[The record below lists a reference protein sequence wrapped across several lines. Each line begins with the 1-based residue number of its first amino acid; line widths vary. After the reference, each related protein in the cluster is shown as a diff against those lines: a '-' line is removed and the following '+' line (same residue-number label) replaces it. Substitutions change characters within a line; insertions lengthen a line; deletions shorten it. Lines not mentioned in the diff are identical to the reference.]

1 MWCQQALASVS
12 EEALGVRL
20 ADYAERYRV
29 HILFVAGSL
38 AFAAVLVTLVLSA
51 FHQPKPHGL
60 PVGVVAPAPVTR
72 HLQAV
77 LGAHAPGGFDLL
89 SYPGAASART
99 AVTRHAIDA
108 AVIVTP
114 HGLRLLTAGAGGLA
128 PAQAVT
134 AAFGAVAAKT
144 GHALTVT
151 DVVPPLS
158 RDSEGLS
165 PFFLILGALFPA
177 LAAGS
182 ASALAFR
189 HSRPAWAIAAPVLAA
204 AGAGLAVAGIAIGVT
219 GIGNY
224 AAIAGIVALFF
235 LAVSAPTAFLA
246 RVSPALVALA
256 VLVFIVLGIPVSG
269 GPSGLASF
277 GPGFLR
283 ALDPALPLGVA
294 AEAMRNTA
302 YFHGYGTAEPLWVLA
317 AWAGG
322 GVAALALVATMRS
335 RSALRAAAARY
346 ATVSPTAAAAAPS
359 YGGAA
364 PVDVVVGFDN
374 SEPARNALDWA
385 VALVR
390 SRRGTVHA
398 VYVDHE
404 PASDLSGFGYQEMAE
419 ARERAAGQV
428 RAAVADTATRAGIMW
443 TFERRS
449 GSPADEIVAAAKD
462 RAAGPG
468 TLIVVG
474 RASHAA
480 RHPIG
485 SAPARLLH
493 HSPYPVLV
501 IP

>member
-1 MWCQQALASVS
+1 
-12 EEALGVRL
+12 VRL
-20 ADYAERYRV
+20 ADDAGRYRV
-29 HILFVAGSL
+29 HVLFVVGSL

-51 FHQPKPHGL
+51 FHQPRPHGL
-60 PVGVVAPAPVTR
+60 PVGVVAPAPVMR
-72 HLQAV
+72 HLQAA
-77 LGAHAPGGFDLL
+77 LGAHEPGGFDLL
-89 SYPGAASART
+89 SYPGARSARA
-99 AVTRHAIDA
+99 AVTDHAIDA

-114 HGLRLLTAGAGGLA
+114 HGLRLLTAEAGGLA

-134 AAFGAVAAKT
+134 AAFAAVAAKT

-165 PFFLILGALFPA
+165 PFFLILGALFPG

-204 AGAGLAVAGIAIGVT
+204 AGAGLTVAGIAIGVT
-219 GIGNY
+219 GFGNY
-224 AAIAGIVALFF
+224 AAIAGIVALFC

-256 VLVFIVLGIPVSG
+256 VLIFIVLGIPVSG

-283 ALDPALPLGVA
+283 ALDPALPLGVG
-294 AEAMRNTA
+294 AEAMRNTI
-302 YFHGYGTAEPLWVLA
+302 YFHGYGTAEPLWILA

-322 GVAALALVATMRS
+322 GVAALALVATTRS
-335 RSALRAAAARY
+335 RSARRVAAAPY
-346 ATVSPTAAAAAPS
+346 APVSPQAAAAPPGAPA
-359 YGGAA
+359 YGGAPG

-385 VALVR
+385 VALLR
-390 SRRGTVHA
+390 TRPGAVHA

-428 RAAVADTATRAGIMW
+428 QAAVADTATRAGITW
-443 TFERRS
+443 TFERRF
-449 GSPADEIVAAAKD
+449 GSPADEILAAAKD

-468 TLIVVG
+468 TVIVVG

-485 SAPARLLH
+485 SVPVRLLH
-493 HSPYPVLV
+493 HSPYPVLA